1 VSAALLNGSKWWTG
15 RLVLRDELARARHT
29 IDALNRLVENQNDT
43 IDALRNQLA
52 RATGGD
58 ES

>member
-1 VSAALLNGSKWWTG
+1 VSAALLNGSKWWTD
-15 RLVLRDELARARHT
+15 RLVPQDELARARHT